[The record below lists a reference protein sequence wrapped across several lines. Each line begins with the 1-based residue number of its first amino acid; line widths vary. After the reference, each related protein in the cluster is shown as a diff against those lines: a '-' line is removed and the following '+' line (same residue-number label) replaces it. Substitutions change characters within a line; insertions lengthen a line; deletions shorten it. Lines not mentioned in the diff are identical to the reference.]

1 MKSTRTELSRRD
13 FLKTT
18 AVAGAG
24 LTLSFTIPGGGA
36 REASAAT
43 AFEPNAAL
51 TITPDGIIT
60 VHITKAEM
68 GQGVGTAL
76 AQIVAEELEADWK
89 DIRIDYPMND
99 PKFGLMLTGG
109 SWSVNWTFDSLS
121 RAGAGARMLL
131 IEAAAKQ
138 MGVAAEDCVAADS
151 RVRHLPTGRSMAYG
165 EIVAKVPITRTLSE
179 EDLKK
184 IALKKPSQYRIVGT
198 WIPRLDIPEKTN
210 GRAKFGIDT
219 FLPGMVYAKVAY
231 PPTRE
236 AGKHTAVD
244 DSAAK
249 KVKGYVATVV
259 TPGLVAVVA
268 TTYENA
274 VKARDALRITWDQG
288 PNANV
293 SSESIFAAFAKK
305 AAEDTSALAWLEA
318 GDVKAA
324 MAQAP
329 KRHEATFT
337 TDYVAHMQMEP
348 MNCVVRFADGAYD
361 IYTGSQFQ
369 TFAVGTLAATLGV
382 DASKVRIH
390 QHYLGGGFGRRLEP
404 DIMVETALIARE
416 VKRPVKLIRSRE
428 EDLKRDFY
436 RSATLQVVKAAL
448 AGDGKVVAWE
458 NTLVASHPG
467 KRWGPDFV
475 DKKGLDQFALNGADH
490 VYDIPNQLVRAVP
503 VETGIPVGYVRA
515 VAPNYT
521 FFAVETFMDEL
532 AKLAGVDPL
541 QYRLS
546 MLGSA
551 PRLARVLR
559 LAADQA
565 GWGTPLPPNTGR
577 GIACVSAQEK
587 KTPTWTASVVQAR
600 VDPATGKV
608 QVEKIVCA
616 VDCGIVVNPDG
627 ARSQIEGSILFGVSN
642 ALKERG
648 TVANGTLAQSN
659 FHDYQVLRMN
669 EVPEIEIHIVP
680 STEYPTGLG
689 EPGTTTVAPA
699 LSNAIFA
706 ATGARVRQVPLIP
719 ERVLAALRARA

>member
-1 MKSTRTELSRRD
+1 MSTPLTRRT
-13 FLKTT
+13 FL
-18 AVAGAG
+18 
-24 LTLSFTIPGGGA
+24 
-36 REASAAT
+36 ASAAAAGAALT
-43 AFEPNAAL
+43 IRFPLVGPGAADAAAAYDPSAAL
-51 TITPDGIIT
+51 TITPDGLVT

-89 DIRIDYPMND
+89 DVRIDYPTND
-99 PKFGLMLTGG
+99 PKYGLMLTGG
-109 SWSVNWTFDSLS
+109 SWSVNWTFDTLS
-121 RAGAGARMLL
+121 RAGAAARLAL
-131 IEAAAKQ
+131 IDAAAKSWN
-138 MGVAAEDCVAADS
+138 VSPADCVAE
-151 RVRHLPTGRSMAYG
+151 RGVVRHLPSGRALRYG
-165 EIVAKVPITRTLSE
+165 EIVARTPITKTFSE
-179 EDLKK
+179 DELKQ
-184 IALKKPSQYRIVGT
+184 ITLKKPSEYRVVGQ
-198 WIPRLDIPEKTN
+198 WIPRLDIPEKVT
-210 GRAKFGIDT
+210 GKAKFGIDT
-219 FLPGMVYAKVAY
+219 FLPNMVYAKVVY
-231 PPTRE
+231 PPVREGATR
-236 AGKHTAVD
+236 TAVD

-249 KVKGYVATVV
+249 RVKGYVATV
-259 TPGLVAVVA
+259 TLPQLVAVVA
-268 TTYENA
+268 TSYETA
-274 VKARDALRITWDQG
+274 VKARDALKVTWDPG

-293 SSESIFAAFAKK
+293 STESIFAKFAQAKDDPN
-305 AAEDTSALAWLEA
+305 AAAWHEQ
-318 GDVKAA
+318 GDVKSAMTGAA
-324 MAQAP
+324 R
-329 KRHEATFT
+329 RHEATYT

-348 MNCVVRFADGAYD
+348 MNCVVRFADGVYHV
-361 IYTGSQFQ
+361 YTGSQFQ

-382 DASKVRIH
+382 DASKIQIH

-436 RSATLQVVKAAL
+436 RSATLQVVR
-448 AGDGKVVAWE
+448 AGLGNDGKIVAWDK
-458 NTLVASHPG
+458 TVIASHPG

-490 VYDIPNQLVRAVP
+490 VYDIPNQIVRAVP

-532 AKLAGVDPL
+532 AKLAGVDPV

-546 MLGSA
+546 MLGGA
-551 PRLARVLR
+551 PRLARVIT
-559 LAADQA
+559 LAADKA

-600 VDPATGKV
+600 VDPSSGKV
-608 QVEKIVCA
+608 EVQKIVCA

-627 ARSQIEGSILFGVSN
+627 ARSQIEGSLLFGVSN

-648 TVANGTLAQSN
+648 TVANGALVQSN

-669 EVPEIEIHIVP
+669 EVPETEVHIVP

-689 EPGTTTVAPA
+689 EPGTTTIAPA
-699 LSNAIFA
+699 LSNAIFT
-706 ATGARVRQVPLIP
+706 ATGARVRQVPLLP
-719 ERVLAALRARA
+719 DRVLAALRAKA

>member
-1 MKSTRTELSRRD
+1 MKTSLTRRT
-13 FLKTT
+13 FLASAT
-18 AVAGAG
+18 AAGAA
-24 LTLSFTIPGGGA
+24 LTIRFPLVGPG
-36 REASAAT
+36 AAD
-43 AFEPNAAL
+43 AAAAYDPNAAL
-51 TITPDGIIT
+51 TITPDGLVT

-89 DIRIDYPMND
+89 DIRVDYPTND
-99 PKFGLMLTGG
+99 PKYGLMLTGG
-109 SWSVNWTFDSLS
+109 SWSVNWTFDTLS
-121 RAGAGARMLL
+121 RAGAAARLAL
-131 IEAAAKQ
+131 IDAAAKSWN
-138 MGVAAEDCVAADS
+138 VSPADCVAE
-151 RVRHLPTGRSMAYG
+151 RGVVRHLPSGRALRYG
-165 EIVAKVPITRTLSE
+165 EIVARVPITKTFSE
-179 EDLKK
+179 DELKQ
-184 IALKKPSQYRIVGT
+184 ITLKKPSEYRVVGQ
-198 WIPRLDIPEKTN
+198 WIPRLDIPEKVT
-210 GRAKFGIDT
+210 GKAKFGIDT
-219 FLPGMVYAKVAY
+219 FLPNMVYAKVVY
-231 PPTRE
+231 PPVREGATR
-236 AGKHTAVD
+236 KAVN

-249 KVKGYVATVV
+249 GVKGYIATV
-259 TPGLVAVVA
+259 TLPQLVAVVA
-268 TTYENA
+268 TSYEAA
-274 VKARDALRITWDQG
+274 VKARDALKVTWDPG

-293 SSESIFAAFAKK
+293 STESIFAKFAQAKDDPN
-305 AAEDTSALAWLEA
+305 ATPWHEQ
-318 GDVKAA
+318 GDVKSAMSGAA
-324 MAQAP
+324 R
-329 KRHEATFT
+329 RHEATYT

-382 DASKVRIH
+382 DASKIRIH
-390 QHYLGGGFGRRLEP
+390 QQYLGGGFGRRLEP
-404 DIMVETALIARE
+404 DVMVETALIARE

-436 RSATLQVVKAAL
+436 RSATLQSVR
-448 AGDGKVVAWE
+448 AGLGNDGKIVAWE
-458 NTLVASHPG
+458 KTVIASHPG

-490 VYDIPNQLVRAVP
+490 VYDIPNQIVRAVP

-532 AKLAGVDPL
+532 AKLAGVDPVE
-541 QYRLS
+541 YRLS

-551 PRLARVLR
+551 PRLARVVK
-559 LAADQA
+559 LAAEKA

-600 VDPATGKV
+600 VDPGTGKV
-608 QVEKIVCA
+608 EVQKIVCA

-627 ARSQIEGSILFGVSN
+627 ARSQIEGSLLFGVSN

-648 TVANGTLAQSN
+648 TIANGTLAQSN

-669 EVPEIEIHIVP
+669 EVPETEVHIVP

-689 EPGTTTVAPA
+689 EPGTTTIAPA

-706 ATGARVRQVPLIP
+706 ATGARVRQVPLLP
-719 ERVLAALRARA
+719 DRVLAALRAKA

>member
-1 MKSTRTELSRRD
+1 MKTSLTRRT
-13 FLKTT
+13 FLASAT
-18 AVAGAG
+18 AAGAA
-24 LTLSFTIPGGGA
+24 LTIRFPLVGPG
-36 REASAAT
+36 AAD
-43 AFEPNAAL
+43 AAAAYDPNAAL
-51 TITPDGIIT
+51 TITPDGLVT

-89 DIRIDYPMND
+89 DIRVDYPTND
-99 PKFGLMLTGG
+99 PKYGLMLTGG
-109 SWSVNWTFDSLS
+109 SWSVNWTFDTLS
-121 RAGAGARMLL
+121 RAGAAARLAL
-131 IEAAAKQ
+131 IDAAAKSWN
-138 MGVAAEDCVAADS
+138 ASPADCVAE
-151 RVRHLPTGRSMAYG
+151 RGVVRHLPSGRALRYG
-165 EIVAKVPITRTLSE
+165 EIVARVPITKTFSE
-179 EDLKK
+179 DELKQ
-184 IALKKPSQYRIVGT
+184 ITLKKPSEYRVVGQ
-198 WIPRLDIPEKTN
+198 WIPRLDIPEKVT
-210 GRAKFGIDT
+210 GKAKFGIDT
-219 FLPGMVYAKVAY
+219 FLPNMVYAKVVY
-231 PPTRE
+231 PPVREGATR
-236 AGKHTAVD
+236 KAVD

-249 KVKGYVATVV
+249 GVKGYIATV
-259 TPGLVAVVA
+259 TLPQLVAVVA
-268 TTYENA
+268 TSYEAA
-274 VKARDALRITWDQG
+274 VKARDALKVTWDPG

-293 SSESIFAAFAKK
+293 STESIFAKFTQAKDDPN
-305 AAEDTSALAWLEA
+305 ATPWHEQ
-318 GDVKAA
+318 GDVKSAMSAA
-324 MAQAP
+324 AR
-329 KRHEATFT
+329 RHEATYT

-382 DASKVRIH
+382 DASKIRIH
-390 QHYLGGGFGRRLEP
+390 QQYLGGGFGRRLEP
-404 DIMVETALIARE
+404 DVMVETALIARE

-436 RSATLQVVKAAL
+436 RSATLQSVR
-448 AGDGKVVAWE
+448 AGLGNDGKIVAWE
-458 NTLVASHPG
+458 KTVIASHPG

-490 VYDIPNQLVRAVP
+490 VYDIPNQIVRAVP

-521 FFAVETFMDEL
+521 FFAVETFMDEI
-532 AKLAGVDPL
+532 AKLAGVDPVE
-541 QYRLS
+541 YRLS

-551 PRLARVLR
+551 PRLARVVK
-559 LAADQA
+559 LAAEKA

-600 VDPATGKV
+600 VDPGTGKV
-608 QVEKIVCA
+608 EVQKIVCA

-627 ARSQIEGSILFGVSN
+627 ARSQIEGSLLFGVSN

-648 TVANGTLAQSN
+648 TIANGTLAQSN

-669 EVPEIEIHIVP
+669 EVPETEVHIVP

-689 EPGTTTVAPA
+689 EPGTTTIAPA

-706 ATGARVRQVPLIP
+706 ATGARVRQVPLLP
-719 ERVLAALRARA
+719 DRVLAALRAKA

>member
-1 MKSTRTELSRRD
+1 MSTPVTRRA
-13 FLKTT
+13 FL
-18 AVAGAG
+18 G
-24 LTLSFTIPGGGA
+24 
-36 REASAAT
+36 SAAAAGT
-43 AFEPNAAL
+43 ALTIRFPLVGPGAADGAAAYDPNAAL
-51 TITPDGIIT
+51 TITQDGLVT

-89 DIRIDYPMND
+89 DIRIDYPTSD

-109 SWSVNWTFDSLS
+109 SWSVNWTFDALS
-121 RAGAGARMLL
+121 RAGAAARLAL
-131 IEAAAKQ
+131 IDAAAKSWN
-138 MGVAAEDCVAADS
+138 VSPADCVAERS
-151 RVRHLPTGRSMAYG
+151 MVRHLPSGRALRYG
-165 EIVAKVPITRTLSE
+165 EIVARMPITKTFT
-179 EDLKK
+179 EDELKQ
-184 IALKKPSQYRIVGT
+184 IALKKPSEYRVVGQ
-198 WIPRLDIPEKTN
+198 WIPRLDIPDKVT
-210 GRAKFGIDT
+210 GKAKFGIDT
-219 FLPGMVYAKVAY
+219 FLPNMVYAKVVY
-231 PPTRE
+231 PPVREGATR
-236 AGKHTAVD
+236 TAVD

-249 KVKGYVATVV
+249 RVKGYVATV
-259 TPGLVAVVA
+259 TLPQLVAVVA
-268 TTYENA
+268 TSYEAA
-274 VKARDALRITWDQG
+274 VKARDALKVSWNPG
-288 PNANV
+288 PNASV
-293 SSESIFAAFAKK
+293 STESIFAKFSQAKDDPN
-305 AAEDTSALAWLEA
+305 AAAWHEQ
-318 GDVKAA
+318 GDVKSAMGGAA
-324 MAQAP
+324 R
-329 KRHEATFT
+329 RHEATFT

-348 MNCVVRFADGAYD
+348 MNCVVRFADGVYH

-436 RSATLQVVKAAL
+436 RSATLQVVR
-448 AGDGKVVAWE
+448 AGLGSDGKIVAWE

-490 VYDIPNQLVRAVP
+490 VYDIPNQIVRAVP

-532 AKLAGVDPL
+532 AKLAGVDPV

-546 MLGSA
+546 MLGGA
-551 PRLARVLR
+551 PRLARVVA
-559 LAADQA
+559 LAADKA

-587 KTPTWTASVVQAR
+587 KTPTWTASVVQAK
-600 VDPATGKV
+600 VDPASGKV

-627 ARSQIEGSILFGVSN
+627 ARSQIEGSLLFGVSN

>member
-1 MKSTRTELSRRD
+1 MSTPVTRRA
-13 FLKTT
+13 FL
-18 AVAGAG
+18 G
-24 LTLSFTIPGGGA
+24 
-36 REASAAT
+36 SAAAAGT
-43 AFEPNAAL
+43 ALTIRFPLVGPGAADGAAAYDPNAAL
-51 TITPDGIIT
+51 TITQDGLVT

-89 DIRIDYPMND
+89 DIRIDYPTSD

-109 SWSVNWTFDSLS
+109 SWSVNWTFDALS
-121 RAGAGARMLL
+121 RAGAAARLAL
-131 IEAAAKQ
+131 IDAAAKSWN
-138 MGVAAEDCVAADS
+138 VSPADCVAERS
-151 RVRHLPTGRSMAYG
+151 MVRHLPSGRALRYG
-165 EIVAKVPITRTLSE
+165 EIVARMPITKTFT
-179 EDLKK
+179 EDELKQ
-184 IALKKPSQYRIVGT
+184 IALKKPSEYRVVGQ
-198 WIPRLDIPEKTN
+198 WIPRLDIPDKVT
-210 GRAKFGIDT
+210 GKAKFGIDT
-219 FLPGMVYAKVAY
+219 FLPNMVYAKVVY
-231 PPTRE
+231 PPVREGATR
-236 AGKHTAVD
+236 TAVD

-249 KVKGYVATVV
+249 RVKGYVATV
-259 TPGLVAVVA
+259 TLPQLVAVVA
-268 TTYENA
+268 TSYEAA
-274 VKARDALRITWDQG
+274 VKARDALKVSWNPG

-293 SSESIFAAFAKK
+293 STESIFAKFSQAKDDPN
-305 AAEDTSALAWLEA
+305 AAAWHEQ
-318 GDVKAA
+318 GDVKSAMGGAA
-324 MAQAP
+324 R
-329 KRHEATFT
+329 RHEATFT

-348 MNCVVRFADGAYD
+348 MNCVVRFADGVYH

-436 RSATLQVVKAAL
+436 RSATLQVVR
-448 AGDGKVVAWE
+448 AGLGSDGKIVAWE

-521 FFAVETFMDEL
+521 FFAVETFIDEL
-532 AKLAGVDPL
+532 AKLAGVDPV

-546 MLGSA
+546 MLGGA
-551 PRLARVLR
+551 PRLARVVA
-559 LAADQA
+559 LAADKA

-587 KTPTWTASVVQAR
+587 KTPTWTASVVQAK
-600 VDPATGKV
+600 VDPASGKV

-627 ARSQIEGSILFGVSN
+627 ARSQIEGSLLFGVSN

>member
-1 MKSTRTELSRRD
+1 MSTPLTRRT
-13 FLKTT
+13 FL
-18 AVAGAG
+18 
-24 LTLSFTIPGGGA
+24 
-36 REASAAT
+36 ASAAAAGAALT
-43 AFEPNAAL
+43 IRFPLVGPGAADAAAAYDPSAAL
-51 TITPDGIIT
+51 TITPDGLVT

-89 DIRIDYPMND
+89 DVRIDYPTND
-99 PKFGLMLTGG
+99 PKYGLMLTGG
-109 SWSVNWTFDSLS
+109 SWSVNWTFDTLS
-121 RAGAGARMLL
+121 RAGAAARLAL
-131 IEAAAKQ
+131 IDAAAKSWN
-138 MGVAAEDCVAADS
+138 VSPADCVAE
-151 RVRHLPTGRSMAYG
+151 RGVVRHLPSGRALRYG
-165 EIVAKVPITRTLSE
+165 EIVARTPITKTFSE
-179 EDLKK
+179 DELKQ
-184 IALKKPSQYRIVGT
+184 ITLKKPSEYRVVGQ
-198 WIPRLDIPEKTN
+198 WIPRLDIPEKVT
-210 GRAKFGIDT
+210 GKAKFGIDT
-219 FLPGMVYAKVAY
+219 FLPNMVYAKVVY
-231 PPTRE
+231 PPVREGATR
-236 AGKHTAVD
+236 TAVD

-249 KVKGYVATVV
+249 RVKGYVATV
-259 TPGLVAVVA
+259 TLPQLVAVVA
-268 TTYENA
+268 TSYETA
-274 VKARDALRITWDQG
+274 VKARDALKVTWDPG

-293 SSESIFAAFAKK
+293 STESIFAKFAQAKDDPN
-305 AAEDTSALAWLEA
+305 AAAWHEQ
-318 GDVKAA
+318 GDVKSAMTGAA
-324 MAQAP
+324 R
-329 KRHEATFT
+329 RHEATYT

-348 MNCVVRFADGAYD
+348 MNCVVRFADGVYHV
-361 IYTGSQFQ
+361 YTGSQFQ

-382 DASKVRIH
+382 DASKIQIH

-436 RSATLQVVKAAL
+436 RSATLQVVR
-448 AGDGKVVAWE
+448 AGLGNDGKIVAWDK
-458 NTLVASHPG
+458 TVIASHPG

-490 VYDIPNQLVRAVP
+490 VYDIPNQIVRAVP

-532 AKLAGVDPL
+532 AKLAGVDPV

-546 MLGSA
+546 MLGGA
-551 PRLARVLR
+551 PRLARVIT
-559 LAADQA
+559 LAADKA

-600 VDPATGKV
+600 VDPSSGKV
-608 QVEKIVCA
+608 EVQKIVCA

-627 ARSQIEGSILFGVSN
+627 ARSQIEGSLLFGVSN

-648 TVANGTLAQSN
+648 TVANGALVQSN

-669 EVPEIEIHIVP
+669 EVPETEVHIVP

-689 EPGTTTVAPA
+689 EPGTTTIAPA

-706 ATGARVRQVPLIP
+706 STGARVRQVPLLP
-719 ERVLAALRARA
+719 DRVLAALRAKA